1 MRMVELPLAVVRSST
16 PEVTLPT
23 PSVTILPTRPI
34 VPFESFPFTANAY
47 WPFKAPAP
55 KTIDTVAEADCE
67 ESAQEVAVTVT
78 DPPEGGRSGAV
89 YKPLEVMVPILASP
103 PLVPFTLQS
112 TQPLVEPSTLAT
124 NCWVAPLTT
133 VAAAGETVTSAA
145 ATIVTVADAPA
156 WLSAF
161 DTAVRVTVAGF
172 GTEDGAV

>member
-1 MRMVELPLAVVRSST
+1 
-16 PEVTLPT
+16 
-23 PSVTILPTRPI
+23 
-34 VPFESFPFTANAY
+34 
-47 WPFKAPAP
+47 
-55 KTIDTVAEADCE
+55 
-67 ESAQEVAVTVT
+67 
-78 DPPEGGRSGAV
+78 
-89 YKPLEVMVPILASP
+89 MVPILASP

>member
-1 MRMVELPLAVVRSST
+1 MVELPLAVVRSST

-23 PSVTILPTRPI
+23 PSVTILPTLPI
-34 VPFESFPFTANAY
+34 VPFESFPFNANAY

-78 DPPEGGRSGAV
+78 DPLAGGRSGAV
-89 YKPLEVMVPILASP
+89 YKPLEVMLPIPASP

-124 NCWVAPLTT
+124 NCWVAPLGT
-133 VAAAGETVTSAA
+133 VAAAGETVTSAVAMIA
-145 ATIVTVADAPA
+145 AVADAQA
-156 WLSAF
+156 LLSAF
-161 DTAVRVTVAGF
+161 GPAVSVTVAGL
-172 GTEDGAV
+172 GTEEGAV